1 MDNGAVRIAQDI
13 QAMVQ
18 TRVAIAEKLGAIE
31 QHVGTTMHHARTT
44 MTELADKT
52 TSSVRDTM
60 QVTQEALDPRV
71 HVARHPWV
79 FVGGSLVLGY
89 AVGALYRRGWRI
101 TTGVMPYYPPGAK
114 GPAVMPR
121 NGSPS
126 SERRESGVYPFY
138 PELERDKGRGARGQA
153 DRISVWSE
161 LEGALHDELGVV
173 RNGVVRF
180 GRSLLREMVRQAVPA
195 LVQIIGGTRRDGTP
209 RSDRDSARR

>member
-1 MDNGAVRIAQDI
+1 
-13 QAMVQ
+13 
-18 TRVAIAEKLGAIE
+18 
-31 QHVGTTMHHARTT
+31 

-79 FVGGSLVLGY
+79 FVGGSLILGY

-101 TTGVMPYYPPGAK
+101 NTGVVPYYLPGSMGA
-114 GPAVMPR
+114 AVMPMS
-121 NGSPS
+121 GSPS

-161 LEGALHDELGVV
+161 FEGALHDELGVDVTGVAGEAV
-173 RNGVVRF
+173 RL
-180 GRSLLREMVRQAVPA
+180 GRRRRGMGRRRRPATARQ
-195 LVQIIGGTRRDGTP
+195 RRSTACP
-209 RSDRDSARR
+209 DRPGARRAERPPGRGRQT